1 VPESTILGLQPG
13 EAFVH
18 RNIAAAVGPSD
29 ISALA
34 VVEYAVRYLKIEN
47 IILSGHTNCGG
58 CVGTLAGAELGGVL
72 DSWLAPLGLLYS
84 ANEAELT
91 SIEDPAQR
99 AIRLAE
105 IGVESGVNTIMNN
118 VVVKAA
124 MAKRGLQVHGTIY
137 NTGTGLLRDMNI
149 GTSVVDE
156 SSAEEQVAS
165 PPEPVEPKQR
175 DVLRGNHG
183 VLVFNDDGDASMGIQ

>member
-1 VPESTILGLQPG
+1 MPESTILGLQPG

-34 VVEYAVRYLKIEN
+34 VVEYAVRYLGIEN

-84 ANEAELT
+84 SHAAELAA
-91 SIEDPAQR
+91 IEDPAKR

-124 MAKRGLQVHGTIY
+124 IAKRGLQVHGTIY
-137 NTGTGLLRDMNI
+137 NTGTGLLRDMGI
-149 GTSVVDE
+149 GTGPADE
-156 SSAEEQVAS
+156 PEEQAGSAAAS
-165 PPEPVEPKQR
+165 GEPKQR

-183 VLVFNDDGDASMGIQ
+183 VLVFNDEGDASMGIQ